1 MLDEIGDV
9 SPKLQASLL
18 RAIQEREI
26 MRVGDTRVKKVDVR
40 IVAATN
46 RDLSKAAA
54 QGTFREDLLYRI
66 RVGRVAVPPL
76 RERREDIP
84 LLAASFLAEQRLPT
98 GKTVLSLTPEAERH
112 LVTYSWPGNVRELK
126 AAIEYAAISAKLS
139 VIGIDDLPPEVQS
152 SPAAPDALLPSR
164 RFDANEGVVDS
175 ATDEKTRILAVL
187 EWAEGN
193 RARAARKLG
202 MSRATFYRRLDEFG
216 ISRKRP

>member
-18 RAIQEREI
+18 RVIQEGEI
-26 MRVGDTRVKKVDVR
+26 MRVGDTRVRKTDVR

-46 RDLSKAAA
+46 KAVAEGA
-54 QGTFREDLLYRI
+54 FREDLLYRI
-66 RVGRVAVPPL
+66 RVGRVVVPPL

-98 GKTVLSLTPEAERH
+98 GKSVLNLSPEADRI
-112 LVTYSWPGNVRELK
+112 LDSYSWPGNVRELK
-126 AAIEYAAISAKLS
+126 AAIEYATISGKGP
-139 VIGIDDLPPEVQS
+139 VIGIGDLPPEVADG
-152 SPAAPDALLPSR
+152 PATPDVQLPSR
-164 RFDANEGVVDS
+164 RFDTDERAVDA
-175 ATDEKTRILAVL
+175 ATDERTRILAAL

-202 MSRATFYRRLDEFG
+202 LSRATFYRRLDQFG